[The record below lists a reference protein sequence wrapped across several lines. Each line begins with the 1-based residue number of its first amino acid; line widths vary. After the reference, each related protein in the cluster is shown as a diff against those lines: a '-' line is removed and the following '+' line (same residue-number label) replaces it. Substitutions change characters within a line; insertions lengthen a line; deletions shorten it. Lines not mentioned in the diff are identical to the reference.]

1 MNSRIQEIKNQLHA
15 LKHLVQKLNVVPL
28 NEARTTEGLTILE
41 QGIQE
46 VLEKIDAMD
55 EWREKEWL

>member
-15 LKHLVQKLNVVPL
+15 LKHLVQKLNTVPL

-55 EWREKEWL
+55 E

>member
-55 EWREKEWL
+55 E